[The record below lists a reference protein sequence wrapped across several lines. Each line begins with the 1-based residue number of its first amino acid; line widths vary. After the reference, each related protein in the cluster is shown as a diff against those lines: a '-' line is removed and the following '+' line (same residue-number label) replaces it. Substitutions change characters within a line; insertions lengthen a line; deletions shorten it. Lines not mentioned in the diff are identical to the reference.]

1 LAKGVDA
8 PKALRGEVV
17 VVVEGVKEE
26 KEMLVGRCRF
36 GCHLAGLRQWWGWEK
51 KVVGAQ
57 MDGRRGWGRGRRK
70 RQPAHSEV
78 GCGRWEVRGGA
89 GLGGGWK
96 RVFRVG
102 GVLACACV

>member
-36 GCHLAGLRQWWGWEK
+36 GCHLAGLR
-51 KVVGAQ
+51 
-57 MDGRRGWGRGRRK
+57 
-70 RQPAHSEV
+70 
-78 GCGRWEVRGGA
+78 
-89 GLGGGWK
+89 
-96 RVFRVG
+96 
-102 GVLACACV
+102 